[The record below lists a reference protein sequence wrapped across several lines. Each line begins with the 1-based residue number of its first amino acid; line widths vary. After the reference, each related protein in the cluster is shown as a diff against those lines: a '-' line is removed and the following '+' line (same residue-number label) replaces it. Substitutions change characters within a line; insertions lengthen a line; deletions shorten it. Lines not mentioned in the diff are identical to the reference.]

1 METPMEIPMEILA
14 DEILIGR
21 QAIFNA
27 SGDIFAYEVR
37 SNQEHNG
44 HASSSALMLKTFVE
58 TGFEKVAGPHKAMIS
73 VDAEFLIDM
82 VPLPFD
88 AEKVILTLP
97 ADTELTDNLSGCL
110 ENCLAQGF
118 SFAIENYN
126 FEEKWQPILNKV
138 DFVKIDISQSTQ
150 SLSERLAS
158 LKPFSVKSIAEN
170 ISTDEQEEDCK
181 AMAFDFFQGEN
192 FSQPTLVATRTLSE
206 NEIIILQLLASL
218 NDPDVTIDKLD
229 NLIQQDP
236 ALSYKILRYINS
248 AAIGLRQK
256 IESIK
261 QAVVLLGLKRVKAWA
276 TVLAMTSMKA
286 ENKDLLVNAVVRA
299 FMCQALVT
307 HSGNSNPDSAF
318 TVGTLSILDV
328 LMRAPMKTILE
339 KLPLSDE
346 ITAALLEHQGELG
359 KALDCAI
366 AYENLDWDNASFP
379 GCDTECLNETYLN
392 SSHEGFRAV
401 MGMEV

>member
-1 METPMEIPMEILA
+1 MEIPMDIPA

-27 SGDIFAYEVR
+27 SGNLFAYEVR
-37 SNQEHNG
+37 SNREHNG
-44 HASSSALMLKTFVE
+44 QATSSALMLKTFIE
-58 TGFEKVAGPHKAMIS
+58 TGFDKVAGPHKAMIS
-73 VDAEFLIDM
+73 VEPQFLIDM
-82 VPLPFD
+82 APLPFE
-88 AEKVILTLP
+88 AQKVLLTLP
-97 ADTELTDNLSGCL
+97 VDTELTDALNGCL

-118 SFAIENYN
+118 SVGIENYN
-126 FEEKWQPILNKV
+126 FEEKWQSLLNKI
-138 DFVKIDISQSTQ
+138 DFVKIDINASKEN
-150 SLSERLAS
+150 LSEKLTS
-158 LKPFSVKSIAEN
+158 LKQFSIKTIAEN
-170 ISTDEQEEDCK
+170 ISTDEQEADCK

-192 FSQPTLVATRTLSE
+192 FSQPTLLVTRTLSE

-218 NDPDVTIDKLD
+218 NDPDVTIDSLD

-236 ALSYKILRYINS
+236 ALSYKMLRYINS

-256 IESIK
+256 IDSIK

-276 TVLAMTSMKA
+276 TVLAMAGMKT

-299 FMCQALVT
+299 FMCQALVS
-307 HSGNSNPDSAF
+307 HSGNANPDSAF

-328 LMRAPMKTILE
+328 MMRTPMANILE
-339 KLPLSDE
+339 QLPLSDE
-346 ITAALLEHQGELG
+346 ISAALLKHEGELG
-359 KALDCAI
+359 KALACAI
-366 AYENLDWDNASFP
+366 AYEKLDWDNACFP

>member
-1 METPMEIPMEILA
+1 MEIPA

-21 QAIFNA
+21 QAIFHA
-27 SGDIFAYEVR
+27 SGEVFAYEVR
-37 SNQEHNG
+37 SSHQHNG
-44 HASSSALMLKTFVE
+44 PASASALMLNTFVE
-58 TGFEKVAGPHKAMIS
+58 TGFEKVAGPHKAMMNIE
-73 VDAEFLIDM
+73 AQFLIDM

-97 ADTELTDNLSGCL
+97 ADTELTEDLTECL
-110 ENCLAQGF
+110 ENCLGQGF
-118 SFAIENYN
+118 SFGIENYN
-126 FEEKWQPILNKV
+126 FEEKWQPLLDKIN
-138 DFVKIDISQSTQ
+138 FVKIDISRATEHLPEQLSTLRQ
-150 SLSERLAS
+150 
-158 LKPFSVKSIAEN
+158 FSVKSIAEN
-170 ISTDEQEEDCK
+170 ISTDEQEEYCK
-181 AMAFDFFQGEN
+181 TLEFDFFQGEN
-192 FSQPTLVATRTLSE
+192 FSHPTLVATRTLSE
-206 NEIIILQLLASL
+206 NEIIILQLLANL
-218 NDPDVTIDKLD
+218 NDPDVTIESLD

-276 TVLAMTSMKA
+276 TVMAMTSMKA
-286 ENKDLLVNAVVRA
+286 QNKDLLVNAVVRA
-299 FMCQALVT
+299 FMCQTLVS

-328 LMRAPMKTILE
+328 LMRTPMNNILE

-346 ITAALLEHQGELG
+346 ISEALLERKGELG

-366 AYENLDWDNASFP
+366 AYENLDWDNASFS
-379 GCDTECLNETYLN
+379 GCDTDCLNEIYLN

>member
-1 METPMEIPMEILA
+1 MEIPA

-21 QAIFNA
+21 QAIFNS

-37 SNQEHNG
+37 SNQEPG

-58 TGFEKVAGPHKAMIS
+58 SGFEKVAGPHKAMIS
-73 VDAEFLIDM
+73 VEAQFLIDM

-97 ADTELTDNLSGCL
+97 ANTDLSDTLTECIA
-110 ENCLAQGF
+110 NCQAQGF
-118 SFAIENYN
+118 SFGIENYN
-126 FEEKWQPILNKV
+126 FEEKWQPLLNKI
-138 DFVKIDISQSTQ
+138 DFVKIDISKSEEN
-150 SLSERLAS
+150 LSEQLSS
-158 LKPFSVKSIAEN
+158 LKQFSVKSIAEN
-170 ISTDEQEEDCK
+170 ISTDEQEEACK
-181 AMAFDFFQGEN
+181 TMAFDFFQGEN
-192 FSQPTLVATRTLSE
+192 FSQPTLLVTRTLSE
-206 NEIIILQLLASL
+206 NELIILQLLASL
-218 NDPDVTIDKLD
+218 NDPDVTIDSLD

-276 TVLAMTSMKA
+276 TVLAMTSLKT
-286 ENKDLLVNAVVRA
+286 ENKDMLVNAVVRA

-328 LMRAPMKTILE
+328 LMRTPMESILQ

-346 ITAALLEHQGELG
+346 ISAALLEHQGELG

-366 AYENLDWDNASFP
+366 AYENLDWENASFP
-379 GCDTECLNETYLN
+379 GCDTECLNENYLN